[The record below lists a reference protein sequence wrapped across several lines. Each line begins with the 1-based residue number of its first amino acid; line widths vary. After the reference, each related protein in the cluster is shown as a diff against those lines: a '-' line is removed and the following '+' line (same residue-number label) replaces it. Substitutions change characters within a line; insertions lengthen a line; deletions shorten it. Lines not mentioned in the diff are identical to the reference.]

1 MCSGGGPHGLRRRR
15 ANWPDVDHAP
25 TELANCAAVPMGDD
39 GRSRLRHWRTVSDL
53 NRNRLYHENSF
64 SPRVMSLIADDFTR
78 HGADIA
84 GIATALQRRARNLV
98 RNVDDARE
106 LARLCAAM
114 QQLSQR
120 IMSDAFKAR
129 SEVGKLNPGE
139 AGHDVSVCICGN
151 TIEDGSCPTGGNCSR
166 GVNADLTA

>member
-1 MCSGGGPHGLRRRR
+1 
-15 ANWPDVDHAP
+15 
-25 TELANCAAVPMGDD
+25 
-39 GRSRLRHWRTVSDL
+39 VSSSQVYEQ
-53 NRNRLYHENSF
+53 NKF

-84 GIATALQRRARNLV
+84 GISVALHRRVRALARNA
-98 RNVDDARE
+98 DDARE

-114 QQLSQR
+114 QQLSER

-129 SEVGKLNPGE
+129 SEVHKLKS
-139 AGHDVSVCICGN
+139 ADAYRDVSVCGCGN

-166 GVNADLTA
+166 GVDVDFVA